1 MSWIVTE
8 WDPWGINAVPFI
20 RAVREILKEG
30 GWDTNAVSD
39 VQFFGAATELLDGV
53 DSVYASSP
61 AVFAAVVFVVVFVLS
76 GIAFRSLLISVRLLL
91 TIVLSIV
98 CTYAAGL
105 WVLNNLM
112 GCTYAYWI
120 AQPCLGRSSFN
131 VTPWVDYCTTKPCLL
146 DSQTQ
151 QYQS

>member
-1 MSWIVTE
+1 MTWIVTE

-20 RAVREILKEG
+20 RAVRVILEEG
-30 GWDTNAVSD
+30 GWDTNLVSG

-53 DSVYASSP
+53 DSVYASAP
-61 AVFAAVVFVVVFVLS
+61 AIFAAVVFVVVFVLS
-76 GIAFRSLLISVRLLL
+76 AIAFRSLLISIRLLV

-112 GCTYAYWI
+112 GLTYAYWI
-120 AQPCLGRSSFN
+120 AQPCLGGSS
-131 VTPWVDYCTTKPCLL
+131 DTT
-146 DSQTQ
+146 
-151 QYQS
+151 